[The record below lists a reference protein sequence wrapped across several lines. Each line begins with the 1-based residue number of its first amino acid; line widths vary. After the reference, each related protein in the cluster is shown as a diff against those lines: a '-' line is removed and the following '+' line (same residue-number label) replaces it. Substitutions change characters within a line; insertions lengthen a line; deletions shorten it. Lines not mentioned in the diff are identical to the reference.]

1 MKNFTLFFAAL
12 FAILLTSCQKE
23 ALHELPTFDDGENL
37 TTQTVGQALNVSPK
51 KNIAEYLQDDADF
64 KLFFEALVHSGLA
77 SYVTSNNI
85 TVFAPNNAAMQ
96 SYLNKG
102 GYTMVQEIQPNAL
115 MQIMMCHISVTGQ
128 HFLVSTERGK
138 DVEILHENQT
148 VYMQTTD
155 GTIHYGNM
163 KTNIYVEN
171 QQQTNGVIHKISN
184 ILLPQ

>member
-23 ALHELPTFDDGENL
+23 ALHELPTANNNDL
-37 TTQTVGQALNVSPK
+37 TTQTVGTPLNVSPK
-51 KNIAEYLQDDADF
+51 KNIAQYLQDDTDF
-64 KLFFEALVHSGLA
+64 KLFYEALVHSNLA
-77 SYVTSNNI
+77 SFVTSSNI
-85 TVFAPNNAAMQ
+85 TVFAPNNSAMQ
-96 SYLNKG
+96 KLLQKG
-102 GYTMVQEIQPNAL
+102 NYTMIQEIQPNEL
-115 MQIMMCHISVTGQ
+115 KQIMMCHISVTGQ
-128 HFLVSTERGK
+128 HVLDSNERGK

-148 VYMQTTD
+148 VYMKTTD

-163 KTNIYVEN
+163 KTNIYVAN